1 MKSEDINDI
10 IEELY
15 EFMRYELENSKVVF
29 EFKPDTSL
37 PKISI
42 DKKYLKQALLNIVK
56 NALAAMPEGGKL
68 IISTYSEGDV
78 MNIDITDDGVGIS
91 EENMAKIFEPYFTTK
106 DFGSG
111 LGLTVVYKVIRE
123 HGGEISLDS
132 QEGKGTTFTI
142 SLPLPSTERNLIDYE
157 RR

>member
-1 MKSEDINDI
+1 
-10 IEELY
+10 
-15 EFMRYELENSKVVF
+15 
-29 EFKPDTSL
+29 
-37 PKISI
+37 
-42 DKKYLKQALLNIVK
+42 
-56 NALAAMPEGGKL
+56 MPEGGKL
-68 IISTYSEGDV
+68 TISTYSEGDV
-78 MNIDITDDGVGIS
+78 VNIDITDDGVGIS